1 VAGLPDAGG
10 TRTARRSSVGVHPDE
25 RAAVEERGT
34 SVRTRVVVVLVVLAV
49 AGLVLGLSRPW
60 SSRHAGSAVGTSS
73 PSATASR
80 STSSSP
86 SASSPSAEPTPAVV
100 AASAA
105 VRDENARPGTPGA
118 LIPPDRGRAPGLEA
132 YADRVSVLPGESV
145 GLYVSTETSEPVTAR
160 ALRIGYYG
168 GVGQRQVWTGTFTA
182 GPQPAAREIT
192 APIPDA
198 GGLVDSRA
206 AYAPWSL
213 STTVSTRGWP
223 EGAYVIRLD
232 AGAASRY
239 VLLTV
244 RSADAVGRVLL
255 VNAPMT
261 WQAYNTWGGRGLYG
275 DEGDAFAKRSLAV
288 SFDRPYS
295 DGYGAGR
302 FFTYD
307 TTVIREGEKLGLPL
321 AWATDYDVATDPAL
335 LDGATA
341 IVFGGHAEYWT
352 GPMHD
357 AVVQHVA
364 DGANLAVFG
373 ANTSYWRVRLAGAS
387 TGLEAQPQ
395 RRDGRPRLVVGPKSP
410 SLDPLAVTDP
420 AGATSRFRDN
430 PHPRPEE
437 ALTGMRYDCY
447 PAKADW
453 VVSDASWWGYAG
465 TGLHDGD
472 RLPDLVGPESDRV
485 YPSADRPSPMDVVAY
500 TRLSCGGHETAQTGV
515 YWSNAAGAGVFAAG
529 TMGWRAGADP
539 VGLAVATITDNVLR
553 AFASPHAGRT
563 SPAVENVDRFWLP
576 AKVTSGSV

>member
-1 VAGLPDAGG
+1 
-10 TRTARRSSVGVHPDE
+10 
-25 RAAVEERGT
+25 
-34 SVRTRVVVVLVVLAV
+34 VRTRVVVVLALLAV

-60 SSRHAGSAVGTSS
+60 SSRQAGVVTT
-73 PSATASR
+73 PSAT
-80 STSSSP
+80 P
-86 SASSPSAEPTPAVV
+86 SASSTPSVSSPSAEPTPSAV
-100 AASAA
+100 AAWAAA
-105 VRDENARPGTPGA
+105 VRDENTRPGTADA
-118 LIPPDRGRAPGLEA
+118 LIPPARGRAPGLEA

-145 GLYVSTETSEPVTAR
+145 GLYVSTDTSEPVTAR

-168 GVGQRQVWTGTFTA
+168 GVGQRQVWTGSFTA
-182 GPQPAAREIT
+182 RPQPAARELT
-192 APIPDA
+192 AAIPDA

-206 AYAPWSL
+206 AYAPWTL

-244 RSADAVGRVLL
+244 RSADAAGRVLL

-275 DEGDAFAKRSLAV
+275 DEGNAFAKRSLAV

-302 FFTYD
+302 FFEYD
-307 TTVIREGEKLGLPL
+307 TTIIREGEKLGLPL
-321 AWATDYDVATDPAL
+321 AWATDYDVATDPAIL
-335 LDGATA
+335 RGATA

-357 AVVQHVA
+357 AVVQQVS
-364 DGANLAVFG
+364 GGTNLAVFG
-373 ANTSYWRVRLAGAS
+373 ANTSYWRVRLAGAG
-387 TGLEAQPQ
+387 TGLVAQPA
-395 RRDGRPRLVVGPKSP
+395 RHDGRPRLVVGPKSP
-410 SLDPLAVTDP
+410 SLDPLAASDP

-453 VVSDASWWGYAG
+453 VVSDATWWGYAG
-465 TGLHDGD
+465 TGLRDGD

-515 YWSNAAGAGVFAAG
+515 YWSNPAGAGVFAAG
-529 TMGWRAGADP
+529 TMGWRTADDP
-539 VGLAVATITDNVLR
+539 VGRTVATITDNVLR
-553 AFASPHAGRT
+553 AFASPHAGAANPPT
-563 SPAVENVDRFWLP
+563 ENVDRFWLP
-576 AKVTSGSV
+576 EKVTSGSV

>member
-1 VAGLPDAGG
+1 M
-10 TRTARRSSVGVHPDE
+10 RS
-25 RAAVEERGT
+25 
-34 SVRTRVVVVLVVLAV
+34 RVVVALALLAV
-49 AGLVLGLSRPW
+49 AVLVLGLALTRQRP
-60 SSRHAGSAVGTSS
+60 AG
-73 PSATASR
+73 
-80 STSSSP
+80 
-86 SASSPSAEPTPAVV
+86 PAGAAHP
-100 AASAA
+100 AASQPTATPDVTPSPVDVWSA
-105 VRDENARPGTPGA
+105 DVRTENAKPGTPDA
-118 LIPPDRGRAPGLEA
+118 LIPSDRGRAPGLDA
-132 YADRVSVLPGESV
+132 YADRVSVLPGATV
-145 GLYVSTETSEPVTAR
+145 GLYVATDVPTSVTAR

-168 GVGQRQVWTGTFTA
+168 GVGFREVWTGTFTA
-182 GPQPAAREIT
+182 HPQRAARELT
-192 APIPDA
+192 EPIPDA
-198 GGLVDSRA
+198 GGLAGSRA
-206 AYAPWSL
+206 AYAPWTL
-213 STTVSTRGWP
+213 TTTVSTLGWP

-244 RSADAVGRVLL
+244 RSASAVGRVLL

-275 DEGDAFAKRSLAV
+275 DEGNAFAQRSLAV

-302 FFTYD
+302 FFEYD
-307 TTVIREGEKLGLPL
+307 TTIIREGEKLGLPL
-321 AWATDYDVATDPAL
+321 AWATDYDIATDPSI

-341 IVFGGHAEYWT
+341 VVFGGHAEYWT

-357 AVVQHVA
+357 AVVAHVA

-373 ANTSYWRVRLAGAS
+373 ANTSYWRVRLAGTT
-387 TGLEAQPQ
+387 TGLVTEPA

-410 SLDPLAVTDP
+410 SLDPLAASDP

-465 TGLHDGD
+465 TGLRDGD

-485 YPSADRPSPMDVVAY
+485 YPSADRPAPMDVVAY

-515 YWSNAAGAGVFAAG
+515 YWSNPAGAGVFAAG
-529 TMGWRAGADP
+529 TMDWRAADDP
-539 VGLAVATITDNVLR
+539 VGRTVATITDNVLR
-553 AFASPHAGRT
+553 AFASPHAGAANP
-563 SPAVENVDRFWLP
+563 PAENVGRFWLP
-576 AKVTSGSV
+576 EKVTSGSV